1 MDYSL
6 VLGIWQFLILLYIF
20 MSYFPFSIYFWVKNI
35 CVFRKKAHSNMV
47 RKWKELFVCLFEKN
61 KQYPCHITKYSAI
74 ATKICR
80 WYCSCI
86 QVYFLPASL
95 WFSVGLPLTTL
106 FYPVSEDNYET
117 KIIRA
122 GANKRRKRVVLC
134 LDLFEPFCKTYNE
147 EMTDTCIPWV
157 TVPTL
162 GNMNPFQFL
171 FEKDSQSSIKDCLQH
186 NMRKWQVT
194 GQILSLYFIAWSKTW
209 RFCCLLRNGL
219 ELFRQYVEG
228 PFHSFIC
235 CWYVILYLYAH
246 RANIAFV
253 CPGLT
258 R

>member
-1 MDYSL
+1 MKNCRKENLNKAAAFILDTWHNWHSSWYCQTQISIVTAKGNMDYSL
-6 VLGIWQFLILLYIF
+6 VLEIWQFLILLYIF

-171 FEKDSQSSIKDCLQH
+171 FEKDSQSS
-186 NMRKWQVT
+186 RT
-194 GQILSLYFIAWSKTW
+194 S
-209 RFCCLLRNGL
+209 RF
-219 ELFRQYVEG
+219 
-228 PFHSFIC
+228 
-235 CWYVILYLYAH
+235 
-246 RANIAFV
+246 
-253 CPGLT
+253 
-258 R
+258 